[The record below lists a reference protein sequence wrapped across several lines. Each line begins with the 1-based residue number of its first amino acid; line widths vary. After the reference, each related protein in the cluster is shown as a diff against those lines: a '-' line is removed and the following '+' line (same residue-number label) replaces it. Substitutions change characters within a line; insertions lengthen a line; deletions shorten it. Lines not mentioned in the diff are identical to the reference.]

1 MNQQTISDWEYS
13 ARKRKTKREA
23 FLEIMEEII
32 PWDEWVAFMTP
43 YYPSGK
49 RGRPPKG
56 IEKMLRMYLLQCW
69 FNLSDEGVE
78 EAIYDSY
85 AMRKF
90 VGVDFFEE
98 DAPDATTLLKFR
110 RLLEKHNLNKAFFE
124 AINHVME
131 QSGHIMRGGTIVDAT
146 IISAPSSTRNA
157 EKQRDPEMHQTKKGN
172 EWKFGMKCHV
182 GVDAWTGIVHTVE
195 VTPANAHDITVT
207 SKLIRPGDE
216 VVDGDSGYI
225 GIQKRPEICEN
236 EHLSSID
243 YRIVRRPRS
252 LPKVSDW
259 AIDWDRQIDHRKS
272 SIRCKVEY
280 VFRFIKRQFGYSK
293 VSYRGVAKNANRL
306 FALYIS
312 TNLILMDRKERARV
326 EPTVA

>member
-1 MNQQTISDWEYS
+1 MKQQTISDLEYG
-13 ARKRKTKREA
+13 ARKRKTKREE

-32 PWDEWVAFMTP
+32 PWDEWVAFIAP

-78 EAIYDSY
+78 DAIYDSY

-124 AINHVME
+124 AINRVMD

-146 IISAPSSTRNA
+146 IISAPSSTKNA

-195 VTPANAHDITVT
+195 VTSANAHDITVT
-207 SKLIRPGDE
+207 SKLIRPDDE
-216 VVDGDSGYI
+216 VVYGDSGYI

-259 AIDWDRQIDHRKS
+259 AIDWERQIDHRKS
-272 SIRCKVEY
+272 SIRCKVEH

-293 VSYRGVAKNANRL
+293 VAYRGLAKNANRL
-306 FALYIS
+306 FALFIS
-312 TNLILMDRKERARV
+312 TNLIMLDRKQRTRV

>member
-1 MNQQTISDWEYS
+1 MNQQTFSDLEYS
-13 ARKRKTKREA
+13 ARKRKTRREE

-32 PWDEWVAFMTP
+32 PWDEWVDYIAP
-43 YYPSGK
+43 YYPNGK

-78 EAIYDSY
+78 DAIYDSY

-110 RLLEKHNLNKAFFE
+110 HLLEKNNLNKAFFE
-124 AINHVME
+124 AINRVME

-146 IISAPSSTRNA
+146 IISAPSSTKNA

-172 EWKFGMKCHV
+172 EWKFGMKCHI
-182 GVDAWTGIVHTVE
+182 GVDAGTGFVHSME
-195 VTPANAHDITVT
+195 VTPANTHDITVT
-207 SKLIRPGDE
+207 SKLIRPDDE
-216 VVDGDSGYI
+216 VVYGDSGYI
-225 GIQKRPEICEN
+225 GVQKRPEIREN
-236 EHLSSID
+236 EQLSNID
-243 YRIVRRPRS
+243 YRIVRRPHS

-259 AIDWDRQIDHRKS
+259 AIDWERLIDHRKS
-272 SIRCKVEY
+272 SIRCKVEHA
-280 VFRFIKRQFGYSK
+280 FRFIKRQFGYSK
-293 VSYRGVAKNANRL
+293 VVYRGLAKNANRL
-306 FALYIS
+306 FALFIS
-312 TNLILMDRKERARV
+312 TNLYMLARSKQ
-326 EPTVA
+326 PGINWNAI